1 MFERVMNPRRAGLV
15 LILAVLA
22 LLQACAG
29 RMPQPDPSAGLYER
43 LGGRQ
48 AIVAVVDEAADN
60 IVADERINKFFA
72 HTDMAQFKGLLV
84 EQLCEASGGPCR
96 YSGRT
101 MRAAHAGMRIT
112 DTHFAA
118 LVEDLEKA
126 LDTLAVPAREKSEL
140 LALVGGMKND
150 VVR

>member
-1 MFERVMNPRRAGLV
+1 MFTRAMNLRRPDLV
-15 LILAVLA
+15 LVLAVLA

-29 RMPQPDPSAGLYER
+29 RMPQPDPSASLHER

-48 AIVAVVDEAADN
+48 AIVAVVDEFVDN
-60 IVADERINKFFA
+60 IAADERINKFFVN
-72 HTDMAQFKGLLV
+72 TDMAQFKGLLV
-84 EQLCEASGGPCR
+84 EQFCEMSGGPCR

-112 DTHFAA
+112 DAHFAA
-118 LVEDLEKA
+118 MVEDLEKA

-140 LALVGGMKND
+140 LVLVDGMKND
-150 VVR
+150 IVR

>member
-1 MFERVMNPRRAGLV
+1 
-15 LILAVLA
+15 
-22 LLQACAG
+22 
-29 RMPQPDPSAGLYER
+29 
-43 LGGRQ
+43 
-48 AIVAVVDEAADN
+48 
-60 IVADERINKFFA
+60 
-72 HTDMAQFKGLLV
+72 MAQFKGLLV

-126 LDTLAVPAREKSEL
+126 LNTLAVPAREKSEL
-140 LALVGGMKND
+140 LALVGGMKSD
-150 VVR
+150 IVR